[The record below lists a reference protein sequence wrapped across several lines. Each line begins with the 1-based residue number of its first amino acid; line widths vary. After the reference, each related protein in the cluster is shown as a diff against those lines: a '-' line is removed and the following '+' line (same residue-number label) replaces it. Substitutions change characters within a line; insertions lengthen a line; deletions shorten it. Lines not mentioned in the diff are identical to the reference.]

1 MGRRRIR
8 RTKVMPEELHSMIGQ
23 LYLASKNRG
32 PCVHAT
38 LPPRLEFSF
47 FSLVP
52 YLFAGHVQHT
62 FYGYFH
68 VRFLLFGM
76 VFQSHVFRAGAALRA
91 RARIKPICRLAT
103 LPPSRIGRKKKK
115 SKKTVHAHPFVSWP
129 SRLEIPLRRDSRSA
143 TCS

>member
-1 MGRRRIR
+1 
-8 RTKVMPEELHSMIGQ
+8 MPEELHSMIGQ

-76 VFQSHVFRAGAALRA
+76 VFQSQVFRAGAALRA
-91 RARIKPICRLAT
+91 RAHKANMSFGYSTPFSHRQ
-103 LPPSRIGRKKKK
+103 KKKV
-115 SKKTVHAHPFVSWP
+115 KKQSMPTHLLVGLPGWRSLFVVTREAP
-129 SRLEIPLRRDSRSA
+129 LVLEFD
-143 TCS
+143 

>member
-1 MGRRRIR
+1 
-8 RTKVMPEELHSMIGQ
+8 MPEELHSMIGQ

-76 VFQSHVFRAGAALRA
+76 VFQSQVFRAGAALRA
-91 RARIKPICRLAT
+91 RAHKANMSFGYSTPFSHRQ
-103 LPPSRIGRKKKK
+103 KKK